1 MLLEP
6 TDDQESLRLTT
17 ARYLSDAVPVGQ
29 LRKLRE
35 HPAGY
40 EEDYWRQGAELGWTS
55 LLVPESRGG
64 GSVSGH
70 GLIDATLLA
79 HEFGRHA
86 APGPFATCNVA
97 AAALG
102 TEGPVRHA
110 EVLDDILSGSTVV
123 SWCFTEAHPEGDLP
137 AGLTLEI
144 SLDGDAVVLDGLKR
158 PVESALQAR
167 HLLVSGRTGDG
178 LTQVLVPTD
187 TPGLSLEPM
196 QSVDLTRRFW
206 AVRFERVR
214 VPIESVVG
222 EVGSA
227 GPEVARQLHLALVL
241 LSAESV
247 GAMERA
253 FEMTLEWSFDRYS
266 FGRPLASYQEL
277 KHRFA
282 DMKTWLEAGH
292 AATDVAAAALDARTD
307 NAAELVMV
315 AAAFVGEYG
324 AELLQDCVQIHGGIG
339 LTYEHDLHL
348 LLRRVTLNRAL
359 LGTPAR
365 HLQGIAK
372 LLSEQEEQ

>member
-1 MLLEP
+1 MLLEL
-6 TDDQESLRLTT
+6 TGGQEALRQTT
-17 ARYLSDAVPVGQ
+17 ARYLSDTAPASH

-64 GSVSGH
+64 GSVSGQ

-97 AAALG
+97 ATALG
-102 TEGPVRHA
+102 TEDSARHA
-110 EVLDDILSGSTVV
+110 GVLDDLLSGSTVV
-123 SWCFTEAHPEGDLP
+123 SWCFSEAHPEGDRP
-137 AGLTLEI
+137 PGLDLDI
-144 SLDGDAVVLDGLKR
+144 SVDGDTVVLDGLKR
-158 PVESALQAR
+158 PVESAAQAG

-178 LTQVLVPTD
+178 LTQVLVPSD
-187 TPGLSLEPM
+187 APGLSLEPL

-206 AVRFERVR
+206 AVRFEGVR
-214 VPIESVVG
+214 VPTEAVVG
-222 EVGSA
+222 EVGNA

-241 LSAESV
+241 ASAESV

-253 FEMTLEWSFDRYS
+253 LEMTLEWSFDRYS

-282 DMKTWLEAGH
+282 DMKTWLEAAQ

-307 NAAELVMV
+307 DAAELVMV

-348 LLRRVTLNRAL
+348 LLRRVTLNRAV

-365 HLQGIAK
+365 HRQRIAE
-372 LLSEQEEQ
+372 LLGEREEQ